1 MKASPTPDENRATC
15 RRCGECCQKG
25 GPAFHPV
32 DRPLIEKGLI
42 PAACLY
48 TIRPGEP
55 VHDNVAG
62 RLAYAEADII
72 KIKGRG
78 HDWTCC
84 FLAVDG
90 HGCEI
95 YQDRPAECRRMQCW
109 DTREIEALYRQE
121 RLSRRDLLG
130 AVEGLWEL
138 IVHHEERCSYRRLKE
153 LGSHLAAKERE
164 KTMAEIRDMVRYD
177 ESLRQLMVEQG
188 RAQADMLDFLLG
200 RPLVQTLPGFHIQVK
215 RDQARI
221 HLTYSPLT

>member
-1 MKASPTPDENRATC
+1 MKTSPSPDENRQNC
-15 RRCGECCQKG
+15 QRCGECCQKG
-25 GPAFHPV
+25 GPAFHPI
-32 DRPLIEKGLI
+32 DRPLIEKGLV

-78 HDWTCC
+78 DDWTCC
-84 FLAVDG
+84 FLAADG

-95 YQDRPAECRRMQCW
+95 YRDRPAECRSMQCW

-121 RLSRRDLLG
+121 RLSRQDLLG

-153 LGSHLAAKERE
+153 LGSHLAAGERE
-164 KTMAEIRDMVRYD
+164 KTMAAIRDMVRYD
-177 ESLRQLMVEQG
+177 ESLRQLVVEQG

-200 RPLVQTLPGFHIQVK
+200 RPLAQTLPGFHIQVK
-215 RDQARI
+215 RDHERI